1 MKKDGAILL
10 LGAVFLLLLVSVL
23 TGSAKQYP
31 IHDSYFA
38 TPEISDHAFEQVKEA
53 KPITD
58 VKGILVNHHLLAA
71 KLIAHEFLQA
81 SETDPEVVVVFSPN
95 HFTRGDGRIIISN
108 ADWNTP
114 YGTLKGAHSFIEKIA
129 DAQVVSID
137 ELPFDKEHGVS
148 GIIPF
153 VKKVFPNTKVIPVIF
168 KDSAKQ
174 DEVRTFVDTLIDT
187 LPKKTLFVCSFD
199 FSHDST
205 VSIANERDAVS
216 KPILEGNQLGKVADV
231 AVDSKPGLY
240 ACMYAMSKL
249 GAAFHLDENTNSS
262 VLTGNPSQP
271 DVTSYFVGHYK

>member
-23 TGSAKQYP
+23 AGSAKQYP
-31 IHDSYFA
+31 LHDSYFA
-38 TPEISDHAFEQVKEA
+38 TPEISDHSFEQAKETEPVA
-53 KPITD
+53 G
-58 VKGILVNHHLLAA
+58 VRGILVNHHLLAA
-71 KLIAHEFLQA
+71 KLIAQEFLQA

-114 YGTLKGAHSFIEKIA
+114 YGTLKGAHSFIKKIA

-137 ELPFDKEHGVS
+137 ELPFDKEHGIS
-148 GIIPF
+148 GIVPF
-153 VKKVFPNTKVIPVIF
+153 VKKIFPDTKVVPAIF

-174 DEVRTFVDTLIDT
+174 DEVRTFVDALVKT
-187 LPKKTLFVCSFD
+187 LPKKKLFVCSFD
-199 FSHDST
+199 FSHDSI

-216 KPILEGNQLGKVADV
+216 KPILEGNQLEKVADV

-262 VLTGNPSQP
+262 ILIGNPSQP
-271 DVTSYFVGHYK
+271 DVTSYFVGYYK